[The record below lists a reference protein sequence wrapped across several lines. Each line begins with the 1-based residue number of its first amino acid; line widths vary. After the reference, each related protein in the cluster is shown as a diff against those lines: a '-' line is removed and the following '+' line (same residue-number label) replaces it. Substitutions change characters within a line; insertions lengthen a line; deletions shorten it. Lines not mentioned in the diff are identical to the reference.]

1 MTSAQQVT
9 ANRGR
14 GWLIYS
20 AIMLLLV
27 GIKLILDGLWALDR
41 SDTAVDELYYEADLG
56 TWGWIVLI
64 TGILVFAAGIA
75 VLYRK
80 TWAQVVGIA
89 AATIAIIASF
99 LWLFA
104 YPVSALIGI
113 MLGSLVIYGLAVYG
127 GHELEV

>member
-9 ANRGR
+9 GSRGR

-20 AIMLLLV
+20 AIMLLIV
-27 GIKLILDGLWALDR
+27 GLKLILDGLWALDR
-41 SDTAVDELYYEADLG
+41 SDTVVDELHYEADLG

-75 VLYRK
+75 VFYRK

-89 AATIAIIASF
+89 AATVAIIANF
-99 LWLFA
+99 MWLFA
-104 YPVSALIGI
+104 YPVSALVGI
-113 MLGSLVIYGLAVYG
+113 MLASLVIYGLAVYG
-127 GHELEV
+127 GKELEF